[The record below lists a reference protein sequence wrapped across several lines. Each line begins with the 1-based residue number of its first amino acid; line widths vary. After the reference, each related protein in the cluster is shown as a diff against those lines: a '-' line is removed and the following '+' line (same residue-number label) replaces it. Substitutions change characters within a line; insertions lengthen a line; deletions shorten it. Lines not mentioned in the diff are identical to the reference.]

1 MGALKKHI
9 MKTEIRPV
17 YGHIAAAITILI
29 WGTTMVSTKVLLNDF
44 KPIEILLLRFILG
57 AISLVIAC
65 PCRLKGTTFKQEG
78 MLFLA
83 GLLGVCMYY
92 MLENVALAYSMA
104 SNVSVIIS
112 ASPLFTALLGKLLL
126 KGDESPKSAFYI
138 GFVVAVC
145 GIILIVFNGKKLELN
160 PLGDILA
167 LFAAVCWAA
176 YSLVVKKI
184 NSFGYNVIL
193 TTRRIFEYGLLC
205 MTPILAFSELN
216 FDMSKLCNSVNML
229 NLLFLGICASAL
241 CFVTWNTAIG
251 ILGPVKTT
259 TYIYIIPVIS
269 VAASAVVL
277 HERITALAAAGMAL
291 IIAGLVLSGKEGT
304 SGAKHKQNKWE
315 EET

>member
-1 MGALKKHI
+1 MKKHI
-9 MKTEIRPV
+9 MKTEVKQV

-57 AISLVIAC
+57 AISLVIVY

-205 MTPILAFSELN
+205 MTPILAFSELS
-216 FDMSKLCNSVNML
+216 FDMSKLCNSVNVL

-269 VAASAVVL
+269 VAASAVIL

-304 SGAKHKQNKWE
+304 SGAKHKPNKWE
-315 EET
+315 KKHEN